1 MKVLKFGG
9 SSVAKPDRIVHIGK
23 LLKKRIK
30 AKEKIT
36 VVFSAF
42 GGVTDELIRIAKT
55 ASNGDDNY
63 LSLFIKLQARHVDTV
78 QQLIKKSKQKHIEKA
93 MISEMGV
100 LGELLKGIFLVRE
113 ASPRTMDYL
122 LSFGERCSN
131 YIIANYLTQLGI
143 DAEYVDAR
151 KIIKTDK
158 SFGSAKV
165 NFKLTNETIQDFYK
179 QRKKKTLIVTGFIG
193 SDIGGLT
200 TTLGR
205 GGSDYTAAILASAL
219 ETKALEIWTDVDGV
233 LTCDPR
239 KVKHAYTIDTLTYNE
254 AMELSH
260 FGAKVIY
267 PPTIQPALSMGI
279 PIYIKNTFNPG
290 FPGTLIG
297 KQKGKRAEAKI
308 KGLSSF
314 SGLCLLTLQGPG
326 MMGIPGTA
334 ARLTSAL
341 ASGQVNIV
349 MITQASSEHSICL
362 AIKEGSIASA
372 KSLIAKEFEKEIA
385 GKLINAP
392 SIEKGISLV
401 AIVGEKMKSMPGI
414 AGKLFQSLG
423 RNGINVI
430 AIAQGSSELNITFAI
445 HKKDETKALN
455 LIHDSFFLSEQV
467 SINLFVVGV
476 GLIGGTLL
484 EQIKEQHASL
494 LKNQKVNIKLAGI
507 ANSRKMAF
515 SDEGFPLIDWK
526 EALTNSSTKSDIV
539 KYVKKMNE
547 MNLPN
552 SIFVDNTAGDI
563 IAKHYKEILQ
573 NSISISTPNKVA
585 TSSSYKQYEELKK
598 LAKEHNVQFRYETNV
613 GAGLPVLSTL
623 RDLINSGD
631 KILKIEAVLSGSV
644 SYIFN
649 NFVGEKSFHSI
660 VKEAKT
666 LGLTEPDP
674 REDLSGND
682 IRRKITILAREAGFP
697 IEPKQVKIE
706 QVLPA
711 ACRKAKTIKDF
722 MSALKKSDSHFSTL
736 LAKATKKKCV
746 LRYIAKFQAGK
757 ASIDLKAVNSKSP
770 FYGLEGSDNMIV
782 LTTKRYKER
791 PLVIKGPGAG
801 AEVTAAGIFSEIIN
815 IGTVGFAYN

>member
-9 SSVAKPDRIVHIGK
+9 SSVAKPERIVHIGK
-23 LLKKRIK
+23 LLKKRVK
-30 AKEKIT
+30 SKEKIT

-42 GGVTDELIRIAKT
+42 GGVTDHLIKIAQT
-55 ASNGDDNY
+55 ASNGNEKY
-63 LSLFIKLQARHVDTV
+63 LSLFLQLQARHVEAV
-78 QQLIKKSKQKHIEKA
+78 QQLMKKPKQAAIEKSL
-93 MISEMGV
+93 ISEMGV
-100 LGELLKGIFLVRE
+100 LGELLKGIYLVRE

-131 YIIANYLTQLGI
+131 YIIANYFAQQGLK
-143 DAEYVDAR
+143 AEYVDAR

-158 SFGSAKV
+158 NFGNAKV
-165 NFKLTNETIQDFYK
+165 NFKLTNETIHDYYK
-179 QRKKKTLIVTGFIG
+179 ERTSKLLVVTGFIG

-219 ETKALEIWTDVDGV
+219 KAKSLEIWTDVDGV

-239 KVKHAYTIDTLTYNE
+239 KVKNAYTIENLSYDE
-254 AMELSH
+254 AMELSQS
-260 FGAKVIY
+260 GAKVIY
-267 PPTIQPALSMGI
+267 PPTIQPALESGV
-279 PIYIKNTFNPG
+279 PIYIKNTFNPD
-290 FPGTLIG
+290 FVGTHIG
-297 KQKGKRAEAKI
+297 KRKKKNQEARI
-308 KGLSSF
+308 KGLSSS
-314 SGLCLLTLQGPG
+314 SGLSLVMLQGPG

-334 ARLTSAL
+334 ARLTTTL
-341 ASGQVNIV
+341 ADGGVNIV

-362 AIKEGSIASA
+362 AIRNDKIKKA
-372 KSLIAKEFEKEIA
+372 KKLIAKEFEREIA
-385 GKLINAP
+385 GKLIATP
-392 SIEKGISLV
+392 TIETGVTLI

-414 AGKLFQSLG
+414 AGKLFNSLG

-445 HKKDETKALN
+445 HEKDEIKALN

-476 GLIGGTLL
+476 GLIGSTLL
-484 EQIKEQHASL
+484 NQIKAQHASL
-494 LKNQKVNIKLAGI
+494 LKNQKVNIKVAGI
-507 ANSRKMAF
+507 ANTKKMVFNEDGVSLKA
-515 SDEGFPLIDWK
+515 WK
-526 EALTNSSTKSDIV
+526 SQLDNSNLKSNIAG
-539 KYVKKMNE
+539 YVKKMNQ

-552 SIFVDNTAGDI
+552 SIFVDNTAGDGI
-563 IAKHYKEILQ
+563 TKFYKEILQ

-585 TSSSYKQYEELKK
+585 TSSSYKQYAELKN
-598 LAKEHNVQFRYETNV
+598 LANQHNVQFRYETNV

-644 SYIFN
+644 SHIFN
-649 NFVGEKSFHSI
+649 NFTVDKSFHDI
-660 VKEAKT
+660 VAEAKEM
-666 LGLTEPDP
+666 GLTEPDP

-697 IEPKQVKIE
+697 LEPKQVKIQ
-706 QVLPA
+706 QVLPP
-711 ACRKAKTIKDF
+711 ACRKAKTVKAF
-722 MSALKKSDSHFSTL
+722 MASLKKEDAHFSSL
-736 LAKATKKKCV
+736 LAKANKKNRV
-746 LRYIAKFQAGK
+746 LRYIAKFQSGK
-757 ASIDLKAVNSKSP
+757 ASIVLKEVNNKSP
-770 FYGLEGSDNMIV
+770 FFGLEGSDNMIV
-782 LTTKRYKER
+782 LTTKRYKQR

-815 IGTVGFAYN
+815 IGTVGFASN

>member
-9 SSVAKPDRIVHIGK
+9 SSVAKPERIVHIGK

-30 AKEKIT
+30 AKEKFT

-42 GGVTDELIRIAKT
+42 GGVTDELINIAST
-55 ASNGDDNY
+55 ASNGDDKY
-63 LSLFIKLQARHVDTV
+63 LSLFIKLQARHVEAV

-131 YIIANYLTQLGI
+131 YIIANYLTQIGI

-151 KIIKTDK
+151 KIVKTDK
-158 SFGSAKV
+158 SFGNAKV
-165 NFKLTNETIQDFYK
+165 NFKLTNETIEYFYK

-219 ETKALEIWTDVDGV
+219 GAKALEIWTDVDGV

-239 KVKHAYTIDTLTYNE
+239 KVKNAYTIDSLTYNE

-267 PPTIQPALSMGI
+267 PPTIQPALSLGI
-279 PIYIKNTFNPG
+279 PIYIKNTFNPE

-297 KQKGKRAEAKI
+297 NQKGKKVEANI

-326 MMGIPGTA
+326 MMGIPGIA

-341 ASGQVNIV
+341 ASGDVNIV

-362 AIKEGSIASA
+362 AIKEGSIAKA
-372 KSLIAKEFEKEIA
+372 KTLIGKEFEKEIS
-385 GKLINAP
+385 GKLINPP
-392 SIEKGISLV
+392 SIQKGVSLV

-445 HKKDETKALN
+445 HKKDERKALN

-467 SINLFVVGV
+467 SLNLFVVGV

-484 EQIKEQHASL
+484 EQIKEQHGSL

-507 ANSRKMAF
+507 ANSKKMVF
-515 SDEGFPLIDWK
+515 SEDGIPLKDWK
-526 EALTNSSTKSDIV
+526 ETLASATTKSDIA

-547 MNLPN
+547 MNLAN
-552 SIFVDNTAGDI
+552 SIFVDNTAGDFI
-563 IAKHYKEILQ
+563 TKHYKEILQ

-585 TSSSYKQYEELKK
+585 TSSSYKFYQELKQI
-598 LAKEHNVQFRYETNV
+598 ANEHNVQFRYETNV

-649 NFVGEKSFHSI
+649 NFKDGESFHDI
-660 VKEAKT
+660 VKRAKA

-674 REDLSGND
+674 RDDLSGND
-682 IRRKITILAREAGFP
+682 IKRKITILAREAGYP
-697 IEPKQVKIE
+697 IESKQVKI
-706 QVLPA
+706 QQIIPP
-711 ACRKAKTIKDF
+711 ACRKAKNIKSF
-722 MSALKKSDSHFSTL
+722 MAALKKSDEHFSKL
-736 LAKATKKKCV
+736 LIKASKKKCV

-757 ASIDLKAVNSKSP
+757 ASIELKEVNNKSP

-801 AEVTAAGIFSEIIN
+801 AEVTAAGVFSEIIN

>member
-9 SSVAKPDRIVHIGK
+9 SSVAKPDRIIHIGK

-42 GGVTDELIRIAKT
+42 GGVTDQLINIADT
-55 ASNGDDNY
+55 AARGDDKY
-63 LSLFIKLQARHVDTV
+63 LSLFIKLQARHIEAI
-78 QQLIKKSKQKHIEKA
+78 QQLINKSKQNKIEKA
-93 MISEMGV
+93 LIGEMGV
-100 LGELLKGIFLVRE
+100 LGELLKGIYLVRE

-131 YIIANYLTQLGI
+131 YIISNYFSQIGLN
-143 DAEYVDAR
+143 AEYVDAR

-158 SFGSAKV
+158 NFGSAKV
-165 NFKLTNETIQDFYK
+165 NFKLTNETIHDFYK
-179 QRKKKTLIVTGFIG
+179 ERKSKLLVVTGFIG

-205 GGSDYTAAILASAL
+205 GGSDYTAAILASSLNA
-219 ETKALEIWTDVDGV
+219 KVLEIWTDVDGV

-239 KVKHAYTIDTLTYNE
+239 KVKNAYTIDKLSYNE

-267 PPTIQPALSMGI
+267 PPTIQPALASKI
-279 PIYIKNTFNPG
+279 PIYIKNTFNPD
-290 FPGTLIG
+290 FEGTFIG
-297 KQKGKRAEAKI
+297 NHKKKNTEAKI

-314 SGLCLLTLQGPG
+314 SGLSLLVLQGPG
-326 MMGIPGTA
+326 MMGVPGTA

-341 ASGQVNIV
+341 ASGDVNIV

-362 AIKEGSIASA
+362 AIKTSRVA
-372 KSLIAKEFEKEIA
+372 KAKKLLAKEFEKEISR
-385 GKLINAP
+385 KLIDIP
-392 SIEKGISLV
+392 SIESGITLI

-414 AGKLFQSLG
+414 AGKLFNSLG
-423 RNGINVI
+423 RNGINVV

-445 HKKDETKALN
+445 HQKDEIKALN

-484 EQIKEQHASL
+484 NQIKAQHASL
-494 LKNQKVNIKLAGI
+494 IKNQKVNIKLAGV
-507 ANSRKMAF
+507 ANSKKMIF
-515 SDEGFPLIDWK
+515 SNDGVPLNSWK
-526 EALTNSSTKSDIV
+526 EQLLSSGTKSNMT

-552 SIFVDNTAGDI
+552 SIFVDNTAGEGI
-563 IAKHYKEILQ
+563 TKFYKEILQ

-585 TSSSYKQYEELKK
+585 TSSSYKQYAELKEI
-598 LAKEHNVQFRYETNV
+598 ANEHNVQFRYETNV

-644 SYIFN
+644 SHIFN
-649 NFVGEKSFHSI
+649 NFKSGVSFHSI
-660 VKEAKT
+660 VAEAKKM
-666 LGLTEPDP
+666 GLTEPDP

-682 IRRKITILAREAGFP
+682 IRRKITILAREAGYP
-697 IEPKQVKIE
+697 LEPKQVKI
-706 QVLPA
+706 QQLLPA
-711 ACRKAKTIKDF
+711 ACRKAKTVSAF
-722 MSALKKSDSHFSTL
+722 MSALKKEEKYFSNL
-736 LAKATKKKCV
+736 LVKASKKNRV
-746 LRYIAKFQAGK
+746 LRYVAKFQNGK
-757 ASIDLKAVNSKSP
+757 ASIDLEQVNSKSP
-770 FYGLEGSDNMIV
+770 FYSLEGSDNMIV
-782 LTTKRYKER
+782 LTTKRYKQR

-815 IGTVGFAYN
+815 IGTIGFPSN

>member
-9 SSVAKPDRIVHIGK
+9 SSVAKPERIVHIGK

-30 AKEKIT
+30 AKENIT

-42 GGVTDELIRIAKT
+42 GGVTDQLIKIADT
-55 ASNGDDNY
+55 ASRGDDKY
-63 LSLFIKLQARHVDTV
+63 LSLFIKLQARHIEAI
-78 QQLIKKSKQKHIEKA
+78 QQLIKKSNQNKIEEA
-93 MISEMGV
+93 LIGEMGV
-100 LGELLKGIFLVRE
+100 LGELLKGIYLVRE

-131 YIIANYLTQLGI
+131 YIIATYFAQLGMK
-143 DAEYVDAR
+143 AEYVDAR

-158 SFGSAKV
+158 TFGNAKV
-165 NFKLTNETIQDFYK
+165 NFKLTNETIRDFYK
-179 QRKKKTLIVTGFIG
+179 QRKGKLLIVTGFVG

-219 ETKALEIWTDVDGV
+219 KAKVLEIWTDVDGV

-239 KVKHAYTIDTLTYNE
+239 KVKNAYTIDKLSYNE

-267 PPTIQPALSMGI
+267 PPTIQPALASGI
-279 PIYIKNTFNPG
+279 PIYIKNTFNPE
-290 FPGTLIG
+290 FAGTLIG
-297 KQKGKRAEAKI
+297 NHKKKETESKI

-314 SGLCLLTLQGPG
+314 SGLSLLVLQGPG
-326 MMGIPGTA
+326 MMGIPGIA

-341 ASGQVNIV
+341 ASGDVNIV

-362 AIKEGSIASA
+362 AIKTDRVA
-372 KSLIAKEFEKEIA
+372 KAKKLLSKEFEKEITN
-385 GKLINAP
+385 KLINTP
-392 SIEKGISLV
+392 SIESGITLI

-414 AGKLFQSLG
+414 AGKLFNSLG
-423 RNGINVI
+423 RNGINVV

-445 HKKDETKALN
+445 HQKDEIKALN

-484 EQIKEQHASL
+484 DQIKGQHASL
-494 LKNQKVNIKLAGI
+494 LKNQKVNIKLAGL
-507 ANSRKMAF
+507 ANSKKMAF
-515 SDEGFPLIDWK
+515 SADGLSLESWK
-526 EALTNSSTKSDIV
+526 DHLDTSDAKSNMTKYI
-539 KYVKKMNE
+539 KKMND

-552 SIFVDNTAGDI
+552 SIFVDNTAGEGI
-563 IAKHYKEILQ
+563 TKFYKEILQ

-585 TSSSYKQYEELKK
+585 TSSSYEQYAELKEI
-598 LAKEHNVQFRYETNV
+598 ANEHNIQFRYETNV

-644 SYIFN
+644 SHIFN
-649 NFVGEKSFHSI
+649 NFKVGSSFHDI
-660 VKEAKT
+660 VAEAKKM
-666 LGLTEPDP
+666 GLTEPDP

-682 IRRKITILAREAGFP
+682 IKRKITILAREAGFP
-697 IEPKQVKIE
+697 LEPKQVKIQ

-711 ACRKAKTIKDF
+711 ACKKAKTVSAF
-722 MSALKKSDSHFSTL
+722 MTALKKEEKYFSGL
-736 LAKATKKKCV
+736 LAKANKKNRV
-746 LRYIAKFQAGK
+746 LRYIAKFQSGN
-757 ASIDLKAVNSKSP
+757 ASIDLKEVDNKSP
-770 FYGLEGSDNMIV
+770 FFGLEGSDNMIV
-782 LTTKRYKER
+782 LTTKRYKQR

-815 IGTVGFAYN
+815 IGTIGFASN

>member
-9 SSVAKPDRIVHIGK
+9 SSVAKPERIVHIGK
-23 LLKKRIK
+23 LLKKRVK
-30 AKEKIT
+30 AKEKFT

-42 GGVTDELIRIAKT
+42 GGVTDELIKIAET
-55 ASNGDDNY
+55 AAQGDDKY
-63 LSLFIKLQARHVDTV
+63 LSLFIKLQARHVDTI
-78 QQLIKKSKQKHIEKA
+78 QKLIKKSSQNKIEKA
-93 MISEMGV
+93 LIGEMGV
-100 LGELLKGIFLVRE
+100 LGELLKGIYLVRE

-131 YIIANYLTQLGI
+131 YIIANYFSQIGLK
-143 DAEYVDAR
+143 AEYVDAR

-158 SFGSAKV
+158 TFGSAKV

-179 QRKKKTLIVTGFIG
+179 QRKAKVLVVTGFIG

-219 ETKALEIWTDVDGV
+219 TAKALEIWTDVDGV

-239 KVKHAYTIDTLTYNE
+239 KVKNAYTIDKLSYNE

-267 PPTIQPALSMGI
+267 PPTIQPALASGI
-279 PIYIKNTFNPG
+279 PIFIKNTFNPD
-290 FPGTLIG
+290 FDGTLIG
-297 KQKGKRAEAKI
+297 KHKKKDAEPKI

-314 SGLCLLTLQGPG
+314 SGLSLLVLQGPG
-326 MMGIPGTA
+326 MMGVPGTA

-341 ASGQVNIV
+341 AGGNVNIV

-362 AIKEGSIASA
+362 AIKTNRVA
-372 KSLIAKEFEKEIA
+372 KAKRLLAKEFEKEIA
-385 GKLINAP
+385 GKLIDTP
-392 SIEKGISLV
+392 TIESGIALI

-414 AGKLFQSLG
+414 AGKLFNSLG
-423 RNGINVI
+423 RNGINVV

-445 HKKDETKALN
+445 HEKDEIKALN

-476 GLIGGTLL
+476 GLIGSTLL
-484 EQIKEQHASL
+484 KQIEEQHKSL
-494 LKNQKVNIKLAGI
+494 INNQKVNIKIAGI
-507 ANSRKMAF
+507 ANSKKMAF
-515 SDEGFPLIDWK
+515 AEEGLQLDSWR
-526 EALTNSSTKSDIV
+526 EQLATSETKSHAGR
-539 KYVKKMNE
+539 YVKKMND

-552 SIFVDNTAGDI
+552 SIFVDNTAGEVFT
-563 IAKHYKEILQ
+563 KFYKEVLQ

-585 TSSSYKQYEELKK
+585 TSSSYKQYADLKK
-598 LAKEHNVQFRYETNV
+598 IATDHNVQFKYETNV

-644 SYIFN
+644 SHIFN
-649 NFVGEKSFHSI
+649 NFKEGTSFYDI
-660 VKEAKT
+660 VSEAKSM
-666 LGLTEPDP
+666 GLTEPDP
-674 REDLSGND
+674 RDDLSGND

-697 IEPKQVKIE
+697 LEPKQVKI
-706 QVLPA
+706 QQLLPA
-711 ACRKAKTIKDF
+711 SCRNAKNTKAF
-722 MSALKKSDSHFSTL
+722 MAALKKEEKHFSTL
-736 LAKATKKKCV
+736 LAKANKKNRV

-757 ASIDLKAVNSKSP
+757 ASIELKEVDTKSP

-815 IGTVGFAYN
+815 IGTIGFASN